1 MRFGLSTTLSFFV
14 VFMLGTVTAQAQ
26 VLPEVPVPVDP
37 STPVIVLKYTG
48 GFVPNPSADPALL
61 VRADTPSWFFVM
73 CSSTKRKWDFR
84 RQRQLLF
91 RETRFS
97 APRNYRAQ
105 KGGSQA
111 EDFRNE
117 AMKRNE
123 V

>member
-48 GFVPNPSADPALL
+48 GFVPNPSAEPALL

-91 RETRFS
+91 RETRFLLR
-97 APRNYRAQ
+97 ATTERKREAVKPRTS
-105 KGGSQA
+105 G
-111 EDFRNE
+111 
-117 AMKRNE
+117 MKQ
-123 V
+123 